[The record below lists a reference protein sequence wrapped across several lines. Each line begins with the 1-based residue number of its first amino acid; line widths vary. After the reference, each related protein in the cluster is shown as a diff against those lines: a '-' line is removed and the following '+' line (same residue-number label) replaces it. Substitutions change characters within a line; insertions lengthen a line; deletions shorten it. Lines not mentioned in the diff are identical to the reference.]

1 MSALRAA
8 WRWLGDEPHQRR
20 GLRALQVAL
29 GAMLLFRCSTE
40 GPFAIHLWGPHGLGR
55 GSTAYALGPA
65 LGGVL
70 DRAFTT
76 EAGTVMVV
84 VALAAG
90 ALGLTLGLLTRLA
103 TGLALLSLF
112 LLESRLPE
120 LGDGGDNVARIVLMY
135 LLFALPTQ
143 ARAER
148 GSLAVWLHNVA
159 MLAVALQVVVLYS
172 TAGFSK
178 TFGERWQHGT
188 ATYYLSQVE
197 WFSLPALRDLFK
209 HPVVATLTSYGPPL
223 YMVWFPIAILSPL
236 KPWWIAIGILFHLS
250 IAVGLGLVTFS
261 TVMIGL
267 LLFLVSDRE
276 YERLREWAGSAWA
289 QAKSGVGITVGI
301 AHARL
306 AAVTTRRSAE
316 RPSD

>member
-1 MSALRAA
+1 VSALRSA
-8 WRWLGDEPHQRR
+8 WRWLGDEPHQRH
-20 GLRALQVAL
+20 GLRSLQVAL
-29 GAMLLFRCSTE
+29 GAMLLFRCFTE
-40 GPFAIHLWGPHGLGR
+40 APFAGHLWGPHGLGE

-65 LGGVL
+65 LGGLL
-70 DRAFTT
+70 DRAFGT

-90 ALGLTLGLLTRLA
+90 ALGLMLGFRTRLA
-103 TGLALLSLF
+103 TGLALLALF

-120 LGDGGDNVARIVLMY
+120 MGDGGDNVARIVLLYM
-135 LLFALPTQ
+135 LFALPAQ

-148 GSLAVWLHNVA
+148 PSLAVWLHNVA

-178 TFGERWQHGT
+178 TFGDRWQHGT

-197 WFSLPALRDLFK
+197 WFSLPALRYLFK
-209 HPVVATLTSYGPPL
+209 HPLVATLTSYGPPL
-223 YMVWFPIAILSPL
+223 YMVWFPIAILSRL
-236 KPWWIAIGILFHLS
+236 KLWWIAVGILFHLG

-267 LLFLVSDRE
+267 LLFLVSDGE
-276 YERLREWAGSAWA
+276 YEWLRGRAGSAWA
-289 QAKSGVGITVGI
+289 KAKFGFATTVGI
-301 AHARL
+301 AEARL
-306 AAVTTRRSAE
+306 ASLTTKRSAE